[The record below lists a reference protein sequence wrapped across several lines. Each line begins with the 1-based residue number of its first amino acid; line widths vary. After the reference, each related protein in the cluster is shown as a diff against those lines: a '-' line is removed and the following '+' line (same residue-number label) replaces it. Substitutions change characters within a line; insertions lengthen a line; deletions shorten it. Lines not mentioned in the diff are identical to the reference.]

1 FLIAIVGV
9 TNTMVMAIS
18 ERKNEVAMLK
28 TLGYRNSYIKTLF
41 CLEGG
46 LMGVLGSLVGVILG
60 IPISLYYEIKGIDFS
75 SIGKDADMGYRINTI
90 MYTDVNFTKILLLCL
105 LAILFCT
112 LAAYIAV
119 RKPTK
124 GEIAEQMRRV

>member
-1 FLIAIVGV
+1 
-9 TNTMVMAIS
+9 
-18 ERKNEVAMLK
+18 MLK
-28 TLGYRNSYIKTLF
+28 TLGYKDSYIISLF
-41 CLEGG
+41 CIEGS
-46 LMGVLGSLVGVILG
+46 LIGVLGSLVGLVLG
-60 IPISLYYEIKGIDFS
+60 IPISLYYEVKGIDFS
-75 SIGKDADMGYRINTI
+75 SIGKDVDMGYRINTI

-124 GEIAEQMRRV
+124 GEIAEQMRRI